1 MRRWSTGGA
10 DTALY
15 RWQAAPGSSKA
26 KPALKTCFIANPR
39 SGHTAPRLPE
49 LARRVRRLGAE
60 LRLTD
65 RTGHARELAAAAVRE
80 GCATVVAVGGDGTVN
95 EVAGA
100 LAGTGATLGIL
111 PAGSGNGL
119 ARHLGVHGS
128 WSRAL
133 DFLAAG
139 HTRPLD
145 AGRADG
151 HPFFTVAGLG
161 FEALIAERFN
171 QARRRGLAGYALI
184 LLRSL
189 RAAEPRPVRI
199 HAAGKTWDLHVLT
212 LAVANASQYGG
223 GARIAP
229 LARTDDGLLDLCALP
244 PLQRGN
250 ALSLTW
256 RLLTGRI
263 ASAPGV
269 LCLRGADLLVERTGN
284 GPLQTDGEVHSAG
297 PAVRF
302 TVAPGALRVL
312 CPPERAST

>member
-10 DTALY
+10 DTAFY
-15 RWQAAPGSSKA
+15 RWQAAPRSSKA

-49 LARRVRRLGAE
+49 LTRHVRNLGAE
-60 LRLTD
+60 LRLTEHP
-65 RTGHARELAAAAVRE
+65 GHARALAAAAVQD

-128 WSRAL
+128 WPRAL
-133 DFLAAG
+133 DILAAG

-151 HPFFTVAGLG
+151 HPFFAVAGLG
-161 FEALIAERFN
+161 FEALLAERFN
-171 QARRRGLAGYALI
+171 RARRRGLAAYALI
-184 LLRSL
+184 VLRSL
-189 RAAEPRPVRI
+189 RAGQPLPVRI
-199 HAAGKTWDLHVLT
+199 HAAGKTWNLPVLT

-229 LARTDDGLLDLCALP
+229 RARTDDGRLDLCALP
-244 PLQRGN
+244 PLRPGN
-250 ALSLTW
+250 TLNLTW
-256 RLLTGRI
+256 RLLTGQIER
-263 ASAPGV
+263 APGV
-269 LCLRGADLLVERTGN
+269 LCLQGAEFLVERPGK
-284 GPLQTDGEVHSAG
+284 GPLQTDGEVHPAG
-297 PAVRF
+297 AAVRF
-302 TVAPGALRVL
+302 TVTPGALRVL
-312 CPPERAST
+312 CPPERNRR

>member
-10 DTALY
+10 DTGFY

-49 LARRVRRLGAE
+49 LTRLVRDFRGE
-60 LRLTD
+60 LRLTAHP
-65 RTGHARELAAAAVRE
+65 GHARELAAAAVRE
-80 GCATVVAVGGDGTVN
+80 GCTTVVAVGGDGTVN
-95 EVAGA
+95 EVASA

-128 WSRAL
+128 WRRAL
-133 DFLAAG
+133 DILAAG

-151 HPFFTVAGLG
+151 HPFFAVAGLG
-161 FEALIAERFN
+161 FEAVLAERFN
-171 QARRRGLAGYALI
+171 RARRRGIAAYALI

-189 RAAEPRPVRI
+189 RAARPVACRI
-199 HAAGKTWDLHVLT
+199 HAAGQVRDLPVLT

-229 LARTDDGLLDLCALP
+229 RARTEDGQLELCALP
-244 PLQRGN
+244 PLRPGN
-250 ALSLTW
+250 ALGLTW
-256 RLLTGRI
+256 RLFTGRI
-263 ASAPGV
+263 EGAPDV
-269 LCLRGADLLVERTGN
+269 LCLRGAEFTVEQPGH
-284 GPLQTDGEVHSAG
+284 GPLQTDGEVHAAG
-297 PAVRF
+297 PVVRF
-302 TVAPGALRVL
+302 TVAPGSLRVL
-312 CPPERAST
+312 CPPERGPR

>member
-1 MRRWSTGGA
+1 VS
-10 DTALY
+10 
-15 RWQAAPGSSKA
+15 
-26 KPALKTCFIANPR
+26 
-39 SGHTAPRLPE
+39 RLPE
-49 LARRVRRLGAE
+49 LTRRVRHLGAE
-60 LRLTD
+60 LRLTEHP
-65 RTGHARELAAAAVRE
+65 GHARALAAAAVRE

-119 ARHLGVHGS
+119 ARHLGLYGS

-133 DFLAAG
+133 AILAAG

-145 AGRADG
+145 AGRAAG
-151 HPFFTVAGLG
+151 HPFFAVAGLG
-161 FEALIAERFN
+161 FEALLAERFN
-171 QARRRGLAGYALI
+171 QTRDRGLAAYALI

-189 RAAEPRPVRI
+189 QAAQAHPLRI
-199 HAAGKTWDLHVLT
+199 HAAGQTWALPVLT

-229 LARTDDGLLDLCALP
+229 RARTDDGLLNLCALP
-244 PLQRGN
+244 PLRLGN
-250 ALSLTW
+250 VLGLTW

-263 ASAPGV
+263 ERAPGV
-269 LCLRGADLLVERTGN
+269 LCLQGTEFLIERPAN
-284 GPLQTDGEVHSAG
+284 GPLQTDGEVHPAG
-297 PAVRF
+297 TTVRF

-312 CPPERAST
+312 CPPE